1 MKIETTSGNLV
12 LIDSTS
18 SFNFL
23 FIQMCFIRSPAD
35 LPPIINFFHSPHTHF
50 LCLYEIFMIKN
61 CKLARLFYEWPKDTK
76 TIINHNYILLL
87 TLLLPIKM
95 QLYSIVVVSIRI
107 TYHQTVQ
114 VGRGCNIATAATHWY
129 YSCQTIYSVFHQ
141 SFWNTHRKSWL
152 FCRFNT
158 LPNNLHW
165 LITSSKQT

>member
-1 MKIETTSGNLV
+1 MNILLRSRLGKLKKTSNFGFWNWKWND
-12 LIDSTS
+12 ICKPGFDRFNESYS

-114 VGRGCNIATAATHWY
+114 VGRGCNIATAA
-129 YSCQTIYSVFHQ
+129 IYSGDVG
-141 SFWNTHRKSWL
+141 N
-152 FCRFNT
+152 
-158 LPNNLHW
+158 P
-165 LITSSKQT
+165 

>member
-1 MKIETTSGNLV
+1 MNILLRSRLGKLKKLEFWIMKIETTSGNQV

-23 FIQMCFIRSPAD
+23 FIQMCFIRSPD
-35 LPPIINFFHSPHTHF
+35 LPPIINFFHSLHTHF

-114 VGRGCNIATAATHWY
+114 VGRGCNIATAA
-129 YSCQTIYSVFHQ
+129 IYSGDVG
-141 SFWNTHRKSWL
+141 N
-152 FCRFNT
+152 
-158 LPNNLHW
+158 P
-165 LITSSKQT
+165 

>member
-1 MKIETTSGNLV
+1 MKIETTSGNQV

-35 LPPIINFFHSPHTHF
+35 LPPIINFFHSLHTHF

-114 VGRGCNIATAATHWY
+114 VGRGCNIATAA
-129 YSCQTIYSVFHQ
+129 IYSGDVG
-141 SFWNTHRKSWL
+141 N
-152 FCRFNT
+152 
-158 LPNNLHW
+158 P
-165 LITSSKQT
+165 